1 MLDIN
6 DMTEEEREAW
16 LLAYG
21 FDLLETPYEDDPDI
35 GIDLNAELDKY
46 WSE

>member
-21 FDLLETPYEDDPDI
+21 FDLLETPYEDDYDL
-35 GIDLNAELDKY
+35 IDLNIEFDKFC
-46 WSE
+46 SE